1 MDKYINKLLEIS
13 ESVSAAPNNS
23 GADFKL
29 LEQKFDIPKVEANAL
44 EKILSIKNGFYAFE
58 SALHFLGTGPDRP
71 DIDIEGWN
79 SPDLWIKSYG
89 TIKPDGL
96 CFAEDLFGNQFY
108 IACDGIY
115 TFDCEN
121 GDKEKIAR
129 NFGEWCKLILD
140 DYDYLTG
147 YTLAHEWQKKNGP
160 LEPGKR
166 LMAKV
171 PFSLEGDF
179 DVDNLQIAN
188 AVDLMLTRADLA
200 IQLASIP
207 DGTKIKINIQ

>member
-23 GADFKL
+23 GAGFKL
-29 LEQKFDIPKVEANAL
+29 LEQKFDLPKVEANAL
-44 EKILSIKNGFYAFE
+44 EKILSVKNGFYAFQ
-58 SALHFLGTGPDRP
+58 SALHFFGTGPDRP
-71 DIDIEGWN
+71 DIDIESWN

-96 CFAEDLFGNQFY
+96 CFSEDLFGNQFY
-108 IACDGIY
+108 ITHDGIY
-115 TFDCEN
+115 TFDCET

-129 NFGEWCKLILD
+129 SFGEWCKLILD